1 MAMPE
6 SQLETWANQ
15 GSINEAKSTA
25 DSVKSG
31 LKLLFFSRLIHLLFF
46 L

>member
-15 GSINEAKSTA
+15 GSIIEAKSSA
-25 DSVKSG
+25 DSVKNG
-31 LKLLFFSRLIHLLFF
+31 LKSPFFSRLANLYL
-46 L
+46 